1 MKCPNYSHENREGA
15 EFCGECG
22 QSLRPEVFYSQCG
35 HVNTPTN
42 KFCDKCGH
50 PLAEPA
56 APTLAPT
63 PSTSS
68 SPEPTSFANSRYQ
81 VKRLLGEGGKKKVHL
96 AHDTRLGRDIAFALI
111 KAEGLDEEARA
122 RIERKAQATGRL
134 GNHPSIVAVY
144 DFGEH
149 EGQPWGQGVEPAE
162 TITLTVIVK

>member
-134 GNHPSIVAVY
+134 GNHPTSSPSMTSVSMKASP
-144 DFGEH
+144 G
-149 EGQPWGQGVEPAE
+149 GRALNQPKQSP
-162 TITLTVIVK
+162 